1 MKFAVEIAKMPLFT
15 TNYVV
20 EAEDREE
27 AQRMVTEMLMD
38 FAFTDEVD
46 KHMIMTPA
54 DETYEI
60 SDTFEVNGVEAG
72 NFFNY

>member
-1 MKFAVEIAKMPLFT
+1 MKFAVEIANTCLFT

-38 FAFTDEVD
+38 VAFTDEVD
-46 KHMIMTPA
+46 KHTIMTSV
-54 DETYEI
+54 DEAYEI
-60 SDTFEVNGVEAG
+60 SDTFEVNGIEAG